1 PAPEGLRAAHAVLGR
16 SARLPDLGRVRRLG
30 RLRLRPDGRQPA
42 ADGLVRR
49 PVDRGRRARPQPP
62 QHHRLVPA
70 ERDPPGAP
78 RPPHPA
84 GRRHP
89 GDVRRDQ
96 ARRPQPPRAR
106 CLRLLPP
113 RARRGRV
120 RLPLLRA
127 GRGTVPCPAGP
138 AGRGQAL
145 GQRSRARTRRDALRR
160 RLVLP
165 ALRGPA
171 LLRLRVRRDLVERA
185 GGPRGRRGGARREQ
199 RRRLLGLRRTGAQRG
214 GALRALRGPHPGA
227 ARGPADVRLLLHAA
241 DRRLPGEER
250 RGRLRTRTQARSR
263 PSARGPAAGGR
274 VRAGVT
280 RTGPAPLPETRTVT
294 STDTAPTDL
303 PTTRSPL
310 TLDDVPAL
318 TALLN
323 RIDAADGTGEPAE
336 EPSIREWLTLPGLDL
351 ERDTLAARDED
362 ALIGFVAVD
371 VHSSLDRDGRVR
383 CQLMGG

>member
-1 PAPEGLRAAHAVLGR
+1 
-16 SARLPDLGRVRRLG
+16 
-30 RLRLRPDGRQPA
+30 LRPP
-42 ADGLVRR
+42 RR
-49 PVDRGRRARPQPP
+49 
-62 QHHRLVPA
+62 
-70 ERDPPGAP
+70 
-78 RPPHPA
+78 
-84 GRRHP
+84 
-89 GDVRRDQ
+89 
-96 ARRPQPPRAR
+96 R

-274 VRAGVT
+274 VRAWYPRT
-280 RTGPAPLPETRTVT
+280 DPPPAAPYRTGAPPAP
-294 STDTAPTDL
+294 APPDL
-303 PTTRSPL
+303 PPSRPPLSVDGAPARTRPPKRS
-310 TLDDVPAL
+310 
-318 TALLN
+318 
-323 RIDAADGTGEPAE
+323 DAAGGTGEPGA
-336 EPSIREWLTLPGLDL
+336 EPSTREWLTIPGLDL
-351 ERDTLAARDED
+351 ERDTR
-362 ALIGFVAVD
+362 
-371 VHSSLDRDGRVR
+371 S
-383 CQLMGG
+383 